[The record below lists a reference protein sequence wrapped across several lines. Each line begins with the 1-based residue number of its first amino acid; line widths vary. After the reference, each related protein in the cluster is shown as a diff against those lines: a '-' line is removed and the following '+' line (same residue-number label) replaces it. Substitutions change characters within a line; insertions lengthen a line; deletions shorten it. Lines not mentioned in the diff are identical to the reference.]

1 MKNFFNLQ
9 LFATKISLTSG
20 NDTLSNQ
27 TANRIIYAL
36 GGKDSVENYYNTSKV
51 TIFGGAGNDTIT
63 NHSDKVKMSGG
74 TGKDTLLNYE
84 GNYLTL
90 DGGAGN
96 DWIETRESDHV
107 TITGGKGN
115 DSIHLYY
122 YGLYS
127 QFAKNT
133 VIKYASGDGND
144 TIFGFDSN
152 DTLHITSGS
161 YSTSV
166 KGGDYIV
173 TVGKRKIILKDAIA
187 GDEQKI
193 IIKNSSGELD
203 IYNDWKTKTSI
214 SGGTYTANNVT
225 LKTAKS
231 GSYITNYG
239 DNVKIV
245 GNNGVDEISNGGN
258 NVTISGGKGKDVI
271 TSSGDYC
278 SISGGA
284 GNDQIGGTSIG
295 NYATVNGGK
304 GNDYISMIDYY
315 DGSMVMTHSSYK
327 DVFQYANGDG
337 KDTIRGFNSDDTLK
351 ITSGTYSASVNS
363 DSNNV
368 IIKVGKGSITL
379 LDALGQD
386 IYITD
391 ADGNTTKHY
400 FPTADSS
407 ANISELLTENN
418 FMAADD
424 LSQIVENNLVA
435 DFESSATEKISA
447 ENLITYAK

>member
-9 LFATKISLTSG
+9 RFATKISLTSG

-74 TGKDTLLNYE
+74 AGNDTLLNYE

-173 TVGKRKIILKDAIA
+173 TVGKRKIILKDAV
-187 GDEQKI
+187 GSDYDKI
-193 IIKNSSGELD
+193 HIKNSAGE
-203 IYNDWKTKTSI
+203 IFTYNDWSVA
-214 SGGTYTANNVT
+214 SGLEYNSANNVT
-225 LKTAKS
+225 LK
-231 GSYITNYG
+231 GSTYLQNYG
-239 DNVKIV
+239 DEVYIAGSSASLETFINY
-245 GNNGVDEISNGGN
+245 GN
-258 NVTISGGKGKDVI
+258 NVTISGGKKRDSIVSG
-271 TSSGDYC
+271 GDYVK
-278 SISGGA
+278 ISGGA
-284 GNDQIGGTSIG
+284 GNDEIRSTGD
-295 NYATVNGGK
+295 YATIDGGK
-304 GNDYISMIDYY
+304 GNDYIDLGYTDQYGADSEKT
-315 DGSMVMTHSSYK
+315 V
-327 DVFQYANGDG
+327 VQYASGDG
-337 KDTIRGFNSDDTLK
+337 KDTIRS
-351 ITSGTYSASVNS
+351 
-363 DSNNV
+363 SNNDYTLHITKGIYSTSV
-368 IIKVGKGSITL
+368 DGSDVVVKVGSGSITL
-379 LDALGQD
+379 QNAVGQK
-386 IYITD
+386 ISIKNSK
-391 ADGNTTKHY
+391 GKVTTKT
-400 FPTADSS
+400 FSS
-407 ANISELLTENN
+407 EGLIAEENNFISSDNLSSITENN
-418 FMAADD
+418 SVGEFEFSSPEK
-424 LSQIVENNLVA
+424 LSQ
-435 DFESSATEKISA
+435 
-447 ENLITYAK
+447 ENLITYSAK